1 MASAVDARKY
11 PAVIAGAAAGSAA
24 LTARLMS
31 GPKIN
36 GTRYGQYTRS
46 DCARLRRC
54 FARKKLELIGPNA

>member
-31 GPKIN
+31 GPKNKRNEVWPIHA
-36 GTRYGQYTRS
+36 Q
-46 DCARLRRC
+46 RLREAEALLC
-54 FARKKLELIGPNA
+54 EEEA